1 MYTCALTILAMC
13 QVGVASQLQE
23 PVYTQAVCGI
33 DRGASWLLSQVVIG
47 IRPFHPPMLPVH
59 TIHSHVRLL
68 KMNFI
73 SVLQVI

>member
-1 MYTCALTILAMC
+1 MSPDASP
-13 QVGVASQLQE
+13 VGGRLGTRL
-23 PVYTQAVCGI
+23 VYTQAVCGI
-33 DRGASWLLSQVVIG
+33 DRGASWLLSRVIIG

-73 SVLQVI
+73 SVLLVI